1 MSLTLTLK
9 KQIGSGAHGLV
20 FEAEDCHGRLVAVK
34 IINLNSN
41 GNPVLLECLILSSF
55 NCKYLTKA
63 NYINYNLTTNKIYI
77 ITELATA
84 DLKSYINTK
93 PYNKSQALEW
103 IRQLLIA
110 IATLHKAR
118 IIHGDIKSNNI
129 LIYNNND
136 ITLTDFSLSCFSPLL
151 LTKILIK
158 KLVLL
163 LIELQR
169 Y

>member
-20 FEAEDCHGRLVAVK
+20 FEAEDCQGRLVAVK

-55 NCKYLTKA
+55 DCKYLTKA
-63 NYINYNLTTNKIYI
+63 NYINYNLNSNKIYI
-77 ITELATA
+77 ITELATS
-84 DLKSYINTK
+84 DLKNYINTK
-93 PYNKSQALEW
+93 PYTRSQALEW

-110 IATLHKAR
+110 ITTLHKAR

-136 ITLTDFSLSCFSPLL
+136 MTLTDFFLFLL
-151 LTKILIK
+151 FPICC
-158 KLVLL
+158 
-163 LIELQR
+163 
-169 Y
+169 